1 MLFAAPAPAAV
12 GTVADGA
19 TIQATTGHHHMSGDC
34 GADADFCDPGC
45 TACSC
50 ACCHLSLPLAAF
62 EVTLV
67 RGTAATPRA
76 PATRDIPLSY
86 LPELPPPLV

>member
-1 MLFAAPAPAAV
+1 MLFAAPATAGAMMAVDDTTIHAAS
-12 GTVADGA
+12 DH
-19 TIQATTGHHHMSGDC
+19 QMSDDC
-34 GADADFCDPGC
+34 GAGADFCDPGC

-62 EVTLV
+62 EVALV
-67 RGTAATPRA
+67 RGTTAAPRA